1 MKQIICLEGVGKQY
15 RLGEVGTGTLSRDIE
30 RWWARIRGREDPFL
44 RIGEQQSRDLFWA
57 VRDVSISISEGEVLG
72 VIGGNGAGKST
83 LLKLLSMVTMPTVGK
98 IKTRG
103 RIASL
108 LEVGTGFHPE
118 LTGGENI
125 YLNGAI
131 LGMTR
136 AEIRSQ
142 FDEIV
147 QFSGCERFIN
157 TPVKRYSS
165 GMVVRLG
172 FAVAA
177 HLRCEIMLVDEVL
190 AVGDAEFQKKCL
202 GKIREVSTDGGR
214 TVLFVSHNL
223 GVLASLCDRGMV
235 MTEGQMTFDGNIADA
250 VQRYLSDRNV
260 KVLEIRS
267 QRTPNPG
274 QELQLISASLRD
286 KHGETPASLCNSE
299 ELEAFVE
306 FDILVPGSSYSISVE
321 ISSLTTGPVFSTS
334 TLDGRPSF
342 DLGTFEQPGRYQARC
357 CLPMSMMPSGSYT
370 AQFASAIPS
379 VKVLDRLPGSLTFEL
394 VDNSSPV
401 AVLGEARRGVVVPR
415 LEWRIDR
422 VPDRL
427 NSE

>member
-1 MKQIICLEGVGKQY
+1 MKRIICLEGVGKRY

-30 RWWARIRGREDPFL
+30 RWWAKIRGAEDPFL
-44 RIGEQQSRDLFWA
+44 RIGEQINRDTFWA
-57 VRDVSISISEGEVLG
+57 VSDVSMNLNEGEVLG

-83 LLKLLSMVTMPTVGK
+83 LLKMLSMVTMPTVGT

-118 LTGGENI
+118 LTGRENI
-125 YLNGAI
+125 FLNGAI
-131 LGMTR
+131 LGMSR

-147 QFSGCERFIN
+147 EFSGCERFIN

-202 GKIREVSTDGGR
+202 GKIREVSSEGGR

-223 GVLASLCDRGMV
+223 GVLASLCDRGIV
-235 MTEGQMTFDGNIADA
+235 MTNGKLTFDGQITNA
-250 VQRYLSDRNV
+250 VQQYLNDRNV
-260 KVLEIRS
+260 KTLEIRS
-267 QRTPNPG
+267 EREPHSG
-274 QELQLISASLRD
+274 QEVQLIAASLRD
-286 KHGETPASLCNSE
+286 EQGGTPTSLCNSE
-299 ELEAFVE
+299 RLEAVVN
-306 FDILVPGSSYSISVE
+306 FDVLVPGNSYSLSIEV
-321 ISSLTTGPVFSTS
+321 SSLTTGPIFSSS
-334 TLDGRPSF
+334 TLDARPTF
-342 DLGTFEQPGRYQARC
+342 DLGSFSQTGRYQARC
-357 CLPMSMMPSGSYT
+357 QLPMAMMRAGVYT
-370 AQFASAIPS
+370 AQFACAIPS
-379 VKVLDRLPGSLTFEL
+379 IKVLDRLPGNLTFEL
-394 VDNSSPV
+394 VDDSSPV
-401 AVLGEARRGVVVPR
+401 AILGEARRGVVVPR
-415 LEWRIDR
+415 LKWQVE
-422 VPDRL
+422 RL
-427 NSE
+427 SGHRE